1 MGKFYKYLF
10 ILIIFLFGVN
20 FTMAQIRQ
28 IPLEDFFRNSE
39 RTNYKISP
47 DGKYI
52 SYLAPWESRLN
63 IFVQELATDKITQVT
78 KQTEKDVFMYDW
90 KGNNKILFLQD
101 TKGDENYKLYSVDR
115 DGNNLKLLT
124 PPEKVRVDIIDEL
137 EEVDDYILIGMNSRI
152 PQVFDVYKLNVNTGD
167 TTMIA
172 TNPGNILGWVT
183 DHKGNLRIALE
194 SDGVNSTILYRD
206 TPEQEFRK
214 VITTNFRES
223 ISPLFFTFDNKMF
236 YASSNLGRDKSA
248 IVKFDPATGK
258 EVEVI
263 YENPDVDVEGLS
275 FSKKRQV
282 LTSASFAKDKAEF
295 VFFDEISEKRYNRLK
310 RDLGDYEI
318 TIPSADKEE
327 NMFLV
332 RTYSDRSLGAYYIYN
347 QETDELKK
355 LADVSPWI
363 NEKELAPMKPIS
375 YTSRDGLTIH
385 GYLTLPL
392 GVEPKNLPVVVNVHG
407 GPWARDYWT
416 YNPEVQFLANR
427 GFAVLQVNYRGSTG
441 YGRKFWESSFKQWGK
456 KMQDDVSDGVKWL
469 IEQGIANPEKVGIYG
484 GSYGGYATLAG
495 LAFSPELY
503 ACGVDYVGVSNLF
516 TFLKTIPPYWEPML
530 KMMYEMVGDPESDSV
545 LLREASPV
553 FHADRIVAPLFV
565 AQGKMDPRVN
575 INESD
580 QMVEAMK
587 KRGVEV
593 EYMIKD
599 NEGHGFRNQEN
610 RFDFYRAMEKFLTKY
625 LK

>member
-47 DGKYI
+47 DGKFV

-310 RDLGDYEI
+310 RDLSDYEI

>member
-310 RDLGDYEI
+310 RDLSDYEI

>member
-310 RDLGDYEI
+310 RDLSDYEI

-416 YNPEVQFLANR
+416 YNPEVQFLVNR

>member
-39 RTNYKISP
+39 RTNFKISP
-47 DGKYI
+47 DGKYV

-137 EEVDDYILIGMNSRI
+137 EEVDDFILIGMNSRM

-194 SDGVNSTILYRD
+194 SDGVNSTVLYRD

-263 YENPDVDVEGLS
+263 YENHDVDVEGLS

-375 YTSRDGLTIH
+375 YTSRDGLNIH

-392 GVEPKNLPVVVNVHG
+392 GVEPKNLPVIVNVHG

-469 IEQGIANPEKVGIYG
+469 IEQGIANPKKVGIYG

-530 KMMYEMVGDPESDSV
+530 KMMYEMVGDPEIDSV